1 VQPFRIRL
9 DARQWFKDLRDQR
22 VFKTDFDA
30 FYFCFISGVTSKR
43 KEAVPLDETAELVA
57 YFPDRYSNRGK
68 LLVGL
73 FLKSELELL
82 GVSMEERREVHS
94 TISRLVTP
102 EAPNFLSD
110 EGVREFNKYAHGGYE
125 QLIEW
130 FDDRPRSLETFL
142 RRFKR
147 KVDQAK
153 LNNREVEIDGAQ

>member
-1 VQPFRIRL
+1 MQPFRLRL

-30 FYFCFISGVTSKR
+30 FYFCFITGVIVKR

-57 YFPDRYSNRGK
+57 YFPDRYGSRGK

-73 FLKSELELL
+73 FLKSELEVL
-82 GVSMEERREVHS
+82 GVSMDERREVHS
-94 TISRLVTP
+94 AIAHLVAT
-102 EAPNFLSD
+102 EASNHLSD

-130 FDDRPRSLETFL
+130 FEDRPRSLETFL
-142 RRFKR
+142 RSFKR
-147 KVDQAK
+147 RIDQ
-153 LNNREVEIDGAQ
+153 EIADKAV

>member
-1 VQPFRIRL
+1 MLPFRLRL

-30 FYFCFISGVTSKR
+30 FYFCFIAGVTVKR

-57 YFPDRYSNRGK
+57 YFPDRYNSRGK

-73 FLKSELELL
+73 FLKSELETL
-82 GVSMEERREVHS
+82 GVSMTERREVHS
-94 TISRLVTP
+94 AIAHLITP
-102 EAPNFLSD
+102 ESPNFLSD

-130 FDDRPRSLETFL
+130 FEDRPRSLETFL
-142 RRFKR
+142 QGYKRR
-147 KVDQAK
+147 VDAFARTAGTGI
-153 LNNREVEIDGAQ
+153 LES